1 MIKHFHSVW
10 SMLHYSWCTVRNVN
24 EAAIFNLQG
33 TQEDTKNLMK
43 DNKTFK
49 QPFLKACLQITKK
62 VAKYKEN

>member
-33 TQEDTKNLMK
+33 TKEDTKNLMK

-49 QPFLKACLQITKK
+49 
-62 VAKYKEN
+62 